1 MKKKVEP
8 DPALCFDGF
17 EQKLKNKETIMT
29 QPKREKDEK
38 AELVKLIQSVI
49 PGDFVKVLENSIQR
63 IGEEEVSMV
72 LGAEPYQRSGARTNY
87 RNGYRE
93 RKEALGTGVS

>member
-1 MKKKVEP
+1 
-8 DPALCFDGF
+8 
-17 EQKLKNKETIMT
+17 MT
-29 QPKREKDEK
+29 QPKRKKDEK

-63 IGEEEVSMV
+63 IVEEEVSMI
-72 LGAEPYQRSGARTNY
+72 LGADLYQRSEARSNY

-93 RKEALGTGVS
+93 RKEPFSTGIGPVDISMPKLR